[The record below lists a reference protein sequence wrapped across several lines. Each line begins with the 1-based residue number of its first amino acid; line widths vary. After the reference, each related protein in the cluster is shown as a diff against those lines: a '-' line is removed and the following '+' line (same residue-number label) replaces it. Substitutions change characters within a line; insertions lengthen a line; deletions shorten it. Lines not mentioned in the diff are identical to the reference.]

1 MNKIKVTILKPFS
14 YIFAGTTKYM
24 REGQV
29 VYFDLNNS
37 AESQE
42 ASYVTSSSFPYR
54 AFISVEFVNS
64 QDPSSPCGGSG
75 GGSTGGGNT
84 GGSNGGGNGSGNT
97 GGLDLGRW
105 LGSSSSNPSNPGL
118 MDFYYNTTTGQLLY
132 WNGSSWLLVPNGTI
146 GGGLGGGGSTGG
158 GTGGNNQQLPPIQ
171 GDLLLLPNNELQIRP
186 GVISDAD
193 INPNAKIKLSKLE
206 SNPLDRINHVGVQT
220 SSSIVDFD
228 SRVRSNSLSSFRP
241 ATSSLSMGGNRIT
254 NLDYPCEADDA
265 VPRAYV
271 DAKLNSIDLCSLIPA
286 SCDLSLNG
294 YKITSLSDP
303 SNNEDAVNLGYM
315 KEYITKS
322 LGLYS
327 SVRLLAD
334 YSLNSP
340 SGIGYVIDGKQVRVG
355 DRVLLT
361 CESDPRRNG
370 VYIVSNGLWFR
381 SEDTDANVE
390 LSPGRVFF
398 VIDGNLHINSGYVTF
413 SPDSP
418 IVLGISPIYFNKFTG
433 FSSSSIGQG
442 LQLVNNR
449 LEVKGAIGQT
459 IVTPLGVEIDPSWTG
474 SSSISVLGTITQ
486 GRWRGSPIEV
496 AYGGTGA
503 GTAAQ
508 ARVNLRAAASG
519 INSDITSIEG
529 LSIPLSVDQGGT
541 GGCTPEEARYNLQAA
556 DCINGVSTC
565 ITQLP
570 NLVGPIAIHQGGTG
584 ATNRDTARFNLL
596 AAKSGDNYDITSL
609 NGLTTPLSIA
619 QGGTGATTAIQALTN
634 LGGVSNASNIG
645 TGSAVFA
652 QKNGTVL
659 EFRNIRVNPGITI
672 QIVGNDLVL
681 SPNLI
686 AGAGIQL
693 NPVGTA
699 IQIVNLNP

>member
-1 MNKIKVTILKPFS
+1 
-14 YIFAGTTKYM
+14 M
-24 REGQV
+24 REGQI

-37 AESQE
+37 SESQE

-64 QDPSSPCGGSG
+64 SENCGDSSSGS
-75 GGSTGGGNT
+75 GGSTGGGSGTGGT
-84 GGSNGGGNGSGNT
+84 GGSGSGGTNP
-97 GGLDLGRW
+97 LGRW
-105 LGSSSSNPSNPGL
+105 LGAYPTAPSNPSLN
-118 MDFYYNTTTGQLLY
+118 DFYYNTSTGQLLY
-132 WNGSSWLLVPNGTI
+132 WNGSSWSLFNSGTV
-146 GGGLGGGGSTGG
+146 GTGGGSNGG
-158 GTGGNNQQLPPIQ
+158 GSGQLPPIQ

-193 INPNAKIKLSKLE
+193 INPNARIKLSKLE
-206 SNPLDRINHVGVQT
+206 VNPLDRINHTGVQT

-228 SRVRSNSLSSFRP
+228 SRVRSNSLSMFKP
-241 ATSSLSMGGNRIT
+241 ATSSLSMGGYRIT
-254 NLDYPCEADDA
+254 DLDYPCDADDA

-271 DAKLNSIDLCSLIPA
+271 DARLNSIDFCSLLPV

-294 YKITSLSDP
+294 YKITSLSEP

-327 SVRLLAD
+327 SVRLLAN

-340 SGIGYVIDGKQVRVG
+340 SGTSYVIDGKQVRIG
-355 DRVLLT
+355 DRVLLS
-361 CESDPRRNG
+361 CESDPRMNG

-381 SEDTDANVE
+381 SEDTDSNVE
-390 LSPGRVFF
+390 IAPGRIFF
-398 VIDGNLHINSGYVTF
+398 VTDGNQFNNSGYVTF
-413 SPDSP
+413 SPDNP

-433 FSSSSIGQG
+433 LSPSNIGLG
-442 LQLVNNR
+442 LHLVNNR
-449 LEVKGAIGQT
+449 LEVKPSIGHT
-459 IVTPLGVEIDPSWTG
+459 IVTTNGVEIDPTWSG
-474 SSSISVLGTITQ
+474 SSSISILGNITQ
-486 GRWRGSPIEV
+486 GRWTANPIEI

-503 GTAAQ
+503 GNASQ
-508 ARVNLRAAASG
+508 ARINLRAASSG
-519 INSDITSIEG
+519 VNSDITAIEG
-529 LSIPLSVDQGGT
+529 LSVPLSVDQGGT
-541 GGCTPEEARYNLQAA
+541 GGCTPDEARFNLQAA

-570 NLVGPIAIHQGGTG
+570 NLVGPIGIHQGGTG

-609 NGLTTPLSIA
+609 NGLTTPLSIL
-619 QGGTGATTAIQALTN
+619 QGGTGATTALQALTN
-634 LGGVSNASNIG
+634 LGGVSNAANIG
-645 TGSAVFA
+645 IGSAIFA

-659 EFRNIRVNPGITI
+659 EFRNIRVNPGISI
-672 QIVGNDLVL
+672 QIVGNDIVL

-693 NPVGTA
+693 STVGNA